1 MSCRPPTTKQLD
13 YAESL
18 VDYLKDNDHRSTA
31 RFRKELAACDC
42 IAKASKLIDK
52 MVKARDKIRQ
62 ADYAARPRGG

>member
-1 MSCRPPTTKQLD
+1 MPCHPPTAKQLD

-31 RFRKELAACDC
+31 RFKKELTACDC

-52 MVKARDKIRQ
+52 LVKARKEMQD
-62 ADYAARPRGG
+62 ADYAARPRG